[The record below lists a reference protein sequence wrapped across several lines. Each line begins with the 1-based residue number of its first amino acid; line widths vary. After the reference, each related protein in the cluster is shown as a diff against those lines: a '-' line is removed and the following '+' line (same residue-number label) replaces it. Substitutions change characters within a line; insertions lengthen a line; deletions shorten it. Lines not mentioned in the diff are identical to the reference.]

1 MKTNQPR
8 AAYNAAM
15 DQDPTAPT
23 LLALYPT
30 LAQWAPELHLWPHL
44 EAPKGTVLFEENSP
58 CVGFPLVVSGEVR
71 VSRGSS
77 GGRELE
83 LYRVSPGELCLVSAA
98 SLFAHQGLGGK
109 GVATRDTTLALLP
122 PATFQTAL
130 HHTPFRDYVLG
141 LFAARMGDLTGLIDA
156 IAFQK
161 LDSRLAAALLGHGAV
176 LHTTHQAL
184 ADELGTVR
192 EIVTRL
198 LHRFEREGWVG
209 LSRETITIA
218 DPAALRHLAQQRG

>member
-1 MKTNQPR
+1 MALTPSNTP
-8 AAYNAAM
+8 
-15 DQDPTAPT
+15 
-23 LLALYPT
+23 LLQLYPT
-30 LAQWAPELHLWPHL
+30 LAQWATQLDHWPLW
-44 EAPKGTVLFEENSP
+44 EAPKGTVLFEENRP
-58 CVGFPLVVSGEVR
+58 CLGFPLVVEGEVR
-71 VSRGSS
+71 VSRSSS

-83 LYRVSPGELCLVSAA
+83 LYRVLPGELCLVSAA

-109 GVATRDTTLALLP
+109 GVATRQTTLALLP
-122 PATFQTAL
+122 PATFQEAL
-130 HHTPFRDYVLG
+130 NHTPFRDYVLG

-161 LDSRLAAALLGHGAV
+161 LDSRLAAALLGQGPV

-209 LSRETITIA
+209 LSRESITIA
-218 DPAALRHLAQQRG
+218 DPEALRQLASQRG

>member
-1 MKTNQPR
+1 L
-8 AAYNAAM
+8 
-15 DQDPTAPT
+15 D
-23 LLALYPT
+23 
-30 LAQWAPELHLWPHL
+30 HWPL
-44 EAPKGTVLFEENSP
+44 REAPKGTVLFEENSP
-58 CVGFPLVVSGEVR
+58 CLGFPLVVEGEVR
-71 VSRGSS
+71 VSRSSS

-83 LYRVSPGELCLVSAA
+83 LYRVLPGELCLVSAA

-109 GVATRDTTLALLP
+109 GVATRHTTLALLP
-122 PATFQTAL
+122 PATFQEAL
-130 HHTPFRDYVLG
+130 NHTPFRDYVLG

-161 LDSRLAAALLGHGAV
+161 LDSRLAAALLGQGPV

-209 LSRETITIA
+209 LSRESITIA
-218 DPAALRHLAQQRG
+218 DPEALRQLASQRG